1 MKYKQVRKYY
11 GAKRR
16 GYYRVKSR
24 ITVSTRDMKFM
35 TGMALLPLAF
45 LASCSKVEPKKQKE
59 KIVIDEDDYK
69 FKLDKLDTELH
80 KIHTK
85 EANTKTISKKEKNEI
100 KDAIALLVV
109 FGMIIVFAVEILIH
123 CL

>member
-11 GAKRR
+11 GRGRR
-16 GYYRVKSR
+16 GYYRVKSQ

-45 LASCSKVEPKKQKE
+45 LASCAKVEPKKQKE

-80 KIHTK
+80 KLHTK

-100 KDAIALLVV
+100 KDALALLAV
-109 FGMIIVFAVEILIH
+109 FGMIKLFVIELLVM
-123 CL
+123 

>member
-16 GYYRVKSR
+16 GYYRVESR

-45 LASCSKVEPKKQKE
+45 LASCAKVEPKKQKE

-80 KIHTK
+80 KLHTK

-100 KDAIALLVV
+100 RDALALLAV
-109 FGMIIVFAVEILIH
+109 FGMIILFVIELLVM
-123 CL
+123 

>member
-11 GAKRR
+11 GRGRR
-16 GYYRVKSR
+16 GYYRVKPQ
-24 ITVSTRDMKFM
+24 ITVSTKDTKCMV
-35 TGMALLPLAF
+35 GLALLPLAF
-45 LASCSKVEPKKQKE
+45 LASCAKVEPKKQKE

-80 KIHTK
+80 KLHTK

-100 KDAIALLVV
+100 RDAIILILV
-109 FGMIIVFAVEILIH
+109 FAAIIVGWVY
-123 CL
+123 CLTL

>member
-11 GAKRR
+11 GRGRR
-16 GYYRVKSR
+16 GYYRVKSQ
-24 ITVSTRDMKFM
+24 ITVSTKDAKCMV
-35 TGMALLPLAF
+35 GLALLPLAF
-45 LASCSKVEPKKQKE
+45 LTSCAKVEPKKQKE

-80 KIHTK
+80 KLHTK

-100 KDAIALLVV
+100 RDAIILILV
-109 FGMIIVFAVEILIH
+109 FAAIIVGWVYYLT
-123 CL
+123 L

>member
-11 GAKRR
+11 GRGRR
-16 GYYRVKSR
+16 GYYRVKPQ

-45 LASCSKVEPKKQKE
+45 LASCAKVEPKKQKE

-80 KIHTK
+80 KLHTK

-100 KDAIALLVV
+100 RDAIILILV
-109 FGMIIVFAVEILIH
+109 FAAIIVGWVY
-123 CL
+123 CLTL

>member
-16 GYYRVKSR
+16 GYYRVKPQ

-45 LASCSKVEPKKQKE
+45 LASCAKVEPKKQEE
-59 KIVIDEDDYK
+59 KIVMDEDDYK

-80 KIHTK
+80 KLHTK

-100 KDAIALLVV
+100 RDAIILILV
-109 FGMIIVFAVEILIH
+109 FAAIIVGWVY
-123 CL
+123 CLTL

>member
-11 GAKRR
+11 GRGRR
-16 GYYRVKSR
+16 GYYRVKPQ
-24 ITVSTRDMKFM
+24 ITVSTKDTKRMV
-35 TGMALLPLAF
+35 GLALLPLAF
-45 LASCSKVEPKKQKE
+45 LASCAKVEPKKQKE

-80 KIHTK
+80 KLHTK

-100 KDAIALLVV
+100 RDAIILILV
-109 FGMIIVFAVEILIH
+109 FAAIIVGWVY
-123 CL
+123 CLTL

>member
-1 MKYKQVRKYY
+1 MKYKRVRKYY
-11 GAKRR
+11 GRGRR
-16 GYYRVKSR
+16 GYYRVKPQ

-45 LASCSKVEPKKQKE
+45 LASCAKVEPKKQKE

-80 KIHTK
+80 KLHTK

-100 KDAIALLVV
+100 RDAIILILV
-109 FGMIIVFAVEILIH
+109 FAAIIVGWVY
-123 CL
+123 CLTL

>member
-11 GAKRR
+11 GRGRR
-16 GYYRVKSR
+16 GYYRVKPQ
-24 ITVSTRDMKFM
+24 ITVSTKDAKCMV
-35 TGMALLPLAF
+35 GLALLPLAF
-45 LASCSKVEPKKQKE
+45 LASCAKVEPKKQKE

-80 KIHTK
+80 KLHTK

-100 KDAIALLVV
+100 RDAIIFILV
-109 FGMIIVFAVEILIH
+109 FAAIIVGWVY
-123 CL
+123 CLTL